1 MRWLT
6 LIVLLAVQAP
16 AARSGNPILQGW
28 YADPEVHVFA
38 GQYWIYPTYSAPYNE
53 QLFLDAFSSPDLV
66 TWTKHARVLDAVNV
80 KWATRAMWAPS
91 IIERDGWYY
100 LFFGA
105 NDIQNDQQIGGI
117 GVAALGA
124 HAVTIQD
131 PQPPQQPPQINVEV
145 KREGG
150 GGRWYMSPTWMAIGA
165 IALVLLVLLVALAAR
180 GSGGGGGTTVVR
192 G

>member
-1 MRWLT
+1 MRTFMLT
-6 LIVLLAVQAP
+6 LAILAGALTLSSQP
-16 AARSGNPILQGW
+16 TSTSFPI
-28 YADPEVHVFA
+28 PV
-38 GQYWIYPTYSAPYNE
+38 
-53 QLFLDAFSSPDLV
+53 
-66 TWTKHARVLDAVNV
+66 
-80 KWATRAMWAPS
+80 
-91 IIERDGWYY
+91 
-100 LFFGA
+100 
-105 NDIQNDQQIGGI
+105 I